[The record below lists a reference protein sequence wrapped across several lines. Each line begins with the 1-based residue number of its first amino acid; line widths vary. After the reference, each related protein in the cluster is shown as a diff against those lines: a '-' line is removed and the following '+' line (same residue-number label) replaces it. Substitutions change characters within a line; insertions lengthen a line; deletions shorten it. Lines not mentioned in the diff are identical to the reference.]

1 MKSIIL
7 SGALALAAFTTSAQ
21 EPGFTPLFNGTDL
34 TGWDGNPKLWSVEGG
49 CITGQ
54 TGTNADNKISHNT
67 FLVYTNAPVDNF
79 ELRFSYKITEKGN
92 SGIQYRSKVTEQGKF
107 GPIVSGYQADF
118 EGGKTYSGILY
129 EERARGILA
138 QRGQKTVIK
147 EVDGKTKVEVTGS
160 VGDSKEIQSKI
171 VPEGWNEYVLIA
183 NGNHLQHFINGMPT
197 ADVTDE
203 QPAKAAKSGVL
214 ALQIHAGPPMQVQFK
229 NLRLKKLGKEA
240 AAAEPLQKFA
250 GKWVPVAVT
259 MNGEAVEKDKLDGVL
274 LTIDGNK
281 YTSKIGEKTDAGT
294 ISVDES
300 KTPSTMNV
308 VRQKSDGDTATIPA
322 IYEMKGDSLKICYAI
337 GTQAR
342 PTDFKSETDSGTLLV
357 TYQRE

>member
-7 SGALALAAFTTSAQ
+7 SGALALVALTGTAQ
-21 EPGFTPLFNGTDL
+21 EDGFKSIFNGRDL
-34 TGWDGNPKLWSVEGG
+34 TGWEGNQKLWSVEAGA
-49 CITGQ
+49 ITGQ

-92 SGIQYRSKVTEQGKF
+92 SGIQYRSKVTGPGKF
-107 GPIVSGYQADF
+107 GPIVGGYQADF

-129 EERARGILA
+129 EEGGRGILA

-147 EVDGKTKVEVTGS
+147 EVDGKTKVEVAGS

-171 VPEGWNEYVLIA
+171 NAGNWNEYVIIA
-183 NGNHLQHFINGMPT
+183 HGNHLRHFINGMPT

-214 ALQIHAGPPMQVQFK
+214 ALQIHAGPPMIVQFK
-229 NLRLKKLGKEA
+229 NLRLKQPGQGA
-240 AAAEPLQKFA
+240 AAGDLKKFA
-250 GKWVPVAVT
+250 GKWVPVEVT
-259 MNGEAVEKDKLDGVL
+259 MNGEPVEKDKLDGVL
-274 LTIDGNK
+274 MTMDGNK

-294 ISVDES
+294 FSVDET
-300 KTPSTMNV
+300 KTPAAMDV
-308 VRQKSDGDTATIPA
+308 VRLKSDGETATIPA
-322 IYEMKGDSLKICYAI
+322 ICELQGDTLRICYAL
-337 GTQAR
+337 GTTAR
-342 PTDFKSETDSGTLLV
+342 PTGFKSEVDSGTLLV
-357 TYQRE
+357 TYKKE